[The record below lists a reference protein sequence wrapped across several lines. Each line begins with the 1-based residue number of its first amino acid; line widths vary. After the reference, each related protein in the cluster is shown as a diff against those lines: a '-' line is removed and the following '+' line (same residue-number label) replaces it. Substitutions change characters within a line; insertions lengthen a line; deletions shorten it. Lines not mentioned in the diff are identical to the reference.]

1 MFSQTIFMVR
11 SLHQN
16 QSHGISYRVQSR
28 YHLNLL
34 STIISPRIIDL
45 ANIWM
50 SFPTYRTSGLSVA
63 C

>member
-16 QSHGISYRVQSR
+16 QSHGISVRVQSR
-28 YHLNLL
+28 YLPNIL
-34 STIISPRIIDL
+34 STIISRRIRDL

-50 SFPTYRTSGLSVA
+50 SFSTYRTSGLPDA

>member
-1 MFSQTIFMVR
+1 MISQNIFMVR

-16 QSHGISYRVQSR
+16 QSHGISVRVQSR
-28 YHLNLL
+28 YLPNIL
-34 STIISPRIIDL
+34 STIISRRIRDL

-50 SFPTYRTSGLSVA
+50 SFSTYRTSGLPVA